1 MTTSLGEPRAHM
13 DHWNK
18 LLYHDE
24 MMMRWAVDAVLLLIS
39 PHDIMTC
46 ETCFTLIQSVGKFY
60 FENEKKHEQTL
71 MLNFVK
77 SHPEP
82 YIHDR
87 VVNPR
92 SYLLRFDLDQTSL
105 PLELYHAHPNT
116 SVFSSSSLH
125 PPKEKKE

>member
-60 FENEKKHEQTL
+60 FENEKT
-71 MLNFVK
+71 
-77 SHPEP
+77 
-82 YIHDR
+82 
-87 VVNPR
+87 
-92 SYLLRFDLDQTSL
+92 
-105 PLELYHAHPNT
+105 
-116 SVFSSSSLH
+116 
-125 PPKEKKE
+125 